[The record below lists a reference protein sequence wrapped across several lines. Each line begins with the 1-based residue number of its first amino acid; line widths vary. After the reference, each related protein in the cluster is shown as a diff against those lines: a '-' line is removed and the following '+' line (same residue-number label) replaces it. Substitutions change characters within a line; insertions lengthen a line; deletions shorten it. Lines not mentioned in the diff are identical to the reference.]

1 LAYLLDTNIIIY
13 ALNEMPSVLEKLA
26 AHEGAV
32 LTSAVSAVELQRGV
46 QKEPA
51 YAQARQAR
59 LSAILRHIQVVPFD
73 AAAADAYGQIIA
85 LCGWVKGRDFDRM
98 IAAHA
103 ISARAVLV
111 TNNPGDF
118 KDVPNL
124 AVENWAAI

>member
-26 AHEGAV
+26 AHEGEV
-32 LTSAVSAVELQRGV
+32 LTSAISAVELQRGV

>member
-1 LAYLLDTNIIIY
+1 MAYLLDTNIIIY